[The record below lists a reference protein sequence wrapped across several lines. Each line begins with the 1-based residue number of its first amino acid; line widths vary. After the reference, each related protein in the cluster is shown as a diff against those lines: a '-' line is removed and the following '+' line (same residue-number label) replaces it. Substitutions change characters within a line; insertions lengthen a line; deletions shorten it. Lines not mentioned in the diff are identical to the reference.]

1 MEQVIDL
8 RLHFP
13 SSRKD
18 AVDKLKMMFASS
30 SSNGI
35 ANYRN
40 IYGPRLAGNLGMSL
54 EELQL
59 KTETLIQRGAEDE
72 LAEIAEPLS
81 ISLEDYFNQLD
92 EADVES
98 GLILSQDTQRTANL
112 IARYPDRLK
121 GLIIIDPNEGD
132 PAKNVEHAIK
142 ELGFSAV
149 YASALH
155 LNMEADDPRF
165 FPIYAKTQEL
175 QIPVVIYTS
184 MNFNTD
190 MRWDIGHPRY
200 IDAVARAFP
209 HLKIIATC
217 GGWPWVNE
225 MVALARRH
233 QNLYIDTCSHRP
245 KHLATPGSGWEMLLQ
260 FANTLL
266 QDRMV
271 FSSGVGDIGLPLSQI
286 VQEVR
291 DLPLKEDV
299 KRKWLYSNAAE
310 LFG

>member
-8 RLHFP
+8 RIPFP
-13 SSRKD
+13 SSRKE
-18 AVDKLKMMFASS
+18 AVDKLKMMFGSS

-40 IYGPRLAGNLGMSL
+40 IYGPRLAGNQGMSL
-54 EELQL
+54 EELQQ
-59 KTETLIQRGAEDE
+59 KTEALIQRGAEDE

-81 ISLEDYFNQLD
+81 ISLDAYFSQLD
-92 EADVES
+92 KAGIEW
-98 GLILSQDTQRTANL
+98 GLILSQDTQRTADL
-112 IARYPDRLK
+112 IAKYPNQLK

-132 PAKNVEHAIK
+132 PAENVVHAVK

-149 YASALH
+149 YASGLH
-155 LNMEADDPRF
+155 LNMEADDPRL
-165 FPIYAKTQEL
+165 FPVYDKAQEL
-175 QIPVVIYTS
+175 RIPVVIYTS
-184 MNFNTD
+184 MNFNTEI
-190 MRWDIGHPRY
+190 RWDIGHPRY

-209 HLKIIATC
+209 DLKIIATC

-225 MVALARRH
+225 MIALARRH

-266 QDRMV
+266 QDRIM
-271 FSSGVGDIGLPLSQI
+271 FSSGVADIGLPLSQI

-299 KRKWLYSNAAE
+299 KRKWLYANAAE

>member
-8 RLHFP
+8 RLPFP

-59 KTETLIQRGAEDE
+59 KTETLIQRGAEGE
-72 LAEIAEPLS
+72 
-81 ISLEDYFNQLD
+81 LD
-92 EADVES
+92 EAEVES

-200 IDAVARAFP
+200 IDPVARAFP